1 VADGIDATAG
11 KGEKGWRGTAY
22 EETQDLME
30 EVDNSLFRLYQNSWF
45 LSGGHRVLNSPHGL

>member
-1 VADGIDATAG
+1 VADGVDATAG

-30 EVDNSLFRLYQNSWF
+30 EVSASFASIKI
-45 LSGGHRVLNSPHGL
+45 HGSFPAVVVS